1 MQQEISM
8 KSITLPIGK
17 TVDPIWDN
25 EKSNIML
32 GIKVAPNM
40 VLSLFDNKVVDKQ
53 SIYQLEEIVLVTKY
67 KKKTEVPIGKVCL
80 ASDGSYR
87 CYVKDGVRINRG
99 KIVLPRVKKRKHF

>member
-40 VLSLFDNKVVDKQ
+40 VLSL
-53 SIYQLEEIVLVTKY
+53 LTTK
-67 KKKTEVPIGKVCL
+67 
-80 ASDGSYR
+80 
-87 CYVKDGVRINRG
+87 
-99 KIVLPRVKKRKHF
+99 

>member
-32 GIKVAPNM
+32 GLKLLLIWSYHY
-40 VLSLFDNKVVDKQ
+40 LT
-53 SIYQLEEIVLVTKY
+53 TK
-67 KKKTEVPIGKVCL
+67 
-80 ASDGSYR
+80 
-87 CYVKDGVRINRG
+87 
-99 KIVLPRVKKRKHF
+99 